1 MTKPDLSRLIEFQQ
15 LLLDFRAIDRKLH
28 IPPGLEK
35 YENDTEHSY
44 ALAMTAWFLSA
55 HFPHLNRDLIIRTA
69 LAHDLIEVHAGDTY
83 SYSDQQTLKGK
94 IAREE
99 AALKK
104 LSQEWTD
111 FPELFETI
119 QAYEARETEEAKFV
133 YALDKLTPALVDYM
147 NEGRGWHDN
156 GITFAMFCE
165 EKNKKVPISPEINE
179 YCQRL
184 ITILEK
190 QQHLFPPDKA

>member
-1 MTKPDLSRLIEFQQ
+1 MTKPDLRRLIDFQQ

-44 ALAMTAWFLSA
+44 ALAMTAWFLAA
-55 HFPHLNRDLIIRTA
+55 HFPHLDRDLVIRMA

-83 SYSDQQTLKGK
+83 SYSDKQVLEQKT
-94 IAREE
+94 AREE
-99 AALKK
+99 AALAQ
-104 LSQEWTD
+104 LQNEWPD
-111 FPELFETI
+111 FPELLDTIRSYET
-119 QAYEARETEEAKFV
+119 RDTEEAKFV

-147 NEGRGWHDN
+147 NEGHGWHDN

-165 EKNKKVPISPEINE
+165 EKNKKVPISPEIND
-179 YCQRL
+179 YCQTL
-184 ITILEK
+184 IGILEK
-190 QQHLFPPDKA
+190 EQHLFPQGH